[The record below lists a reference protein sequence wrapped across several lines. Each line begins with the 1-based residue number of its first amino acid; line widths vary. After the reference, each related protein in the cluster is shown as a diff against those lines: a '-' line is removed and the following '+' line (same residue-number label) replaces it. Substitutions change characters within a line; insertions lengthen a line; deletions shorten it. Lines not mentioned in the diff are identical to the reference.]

1 VVAVSSTSYAPI
13 AGDSSELLTLEEA
26 AVTAGVSVRT
36 LARYR
41 ASGHLHVTRV
51 GRRVYCTLEAVR
63 AALVRPPADGL
74 ADTLAH
80 PPRTCSVAAWFRHA
94 ERLSEAHPAFQS
106 PERLRTLAALA
117 DSALPSVRSDICTI
131 AQLRAAGFT
140 GSHAAPDLM
149 ALLLVFPDSTTLPEA
164 FTQLKAMF
172 RW

>member
-1 VVAVSSTSYAPI
+1 
-13 AGDSSELLTLEEA
+13 
-26 AVTAGVSVRT
+26 
-36 LARYR
+36 
-41 ASGHLHVTRV
+41 
-51 GRRVYCTLEAVR
+51 
-63 AALVRPPADGL
+63 
-74 ADTLAH
+74 
-80 PPRTCSVAAWFRHA
+80 VAAWFRHA